1 LIAAR
6 GLLVLAMIAA
16 LMGAPSV
23 ASGAANVLV
32 NAQASPVTGTVDTEF
47 TLAVTYDGRSDAR
60 AVKVS
65 VAGRVVDMS
74 LVSGTPAAGTWR
86 VRTTL
91 PAGTWP
97 VVFSAIVERGN
108 PPMLAGPTLTVTLLD
123 TPPPTIDATEP
134 ADEQPND
141 TPATPDQPTAGTD
154 APTTPDE
161 PATPVEEGTTSDSP
175 DALPAVTPPPA
186 APAGTAAAVDTPTTG
201 ANEEDEQGTPAEQ
214 EAPAATA
221 PSARPAPAADDE
233 TAGEPDPGAA
243 VEEVDIVAMTVLIGL
258 AGVAAVAIGG
268 TALLLA
274 MRRRERRAGG
284 PPTPMA
290 DARAGN
296 DAADGHGASGMGD
309 RQTLRRARLRMTDD
323 PIMTALGIDEDIAG
337 RRARRRANAATRD
350 RDGER

>member
-1 LIAAR
+1 VIAAR

-32 NAQASPVTGTVDTEF
+32 NAQASPSTGTVDTEF
-47 TLAVTYDGRSDAR
+47 TLAVTFDGRSAAL
-60 AVKVS
+60 AVQAS
-65 VAGRVVDMS
+65 VAGRVLDMG
-74 LVSGTPAAGTWR
+74 LVSGTSAAGTWR

-108 PPMLAGPTLTVTLLD
+108 PPMLTGLTLTVTMLD

-141 TPATPDQPTAGTD
+141 TPATPDQPTGGTN
-154 APTTPDE
+154 ASTAPDE
-161 PATPVEEGTTSDSP
+161 PATPIEEGTTSDSP

-186 APAGTAAAVDTPTTG
+186 MPAGTAAAVGTPAAG
-201 ANEEDEQGTPAEQ
+201 ANEEAEQGTPAEQ
-214 EAPAATA
+214 LAPAATA

-233 TAGEPDPGAA
+233 TAGEPDPAAA
-243 VEEVDIVAMTVLIGL
+243 VEEVDLLAMVVLIGL

-268 TALLLA
+268 TALLIA
-274 MRRRERRAGG
+274 MRRREQRADG
-284 PPTPMA
+284 PPTSTN
-290 DARAGN
+290 DARAGR
-296 DAADGHGASGMGD
+296 DAEDERGVGGMAD
-309 RQTLRRARLRMTDD
+309 RQALRRARLQMTDD

-337 RRARRRANAATRD
+337 RRARRRANAVTRD
-350 RDGER
+350 RDAER

>member
-1 LIAAR
+1 VIAAR

-23 ASGAANVLV
+23 AFGAANVLV
-32 NAQASPVTGTVDTEF
+32 NAQASPSTGTADTQF

-60 AVKVS
+60 AVQVS
-65 VAGRVVDMS
+65 VAGRVLDMG

-97 VVFSAIVERGN
+97 VVFSAIVEHGN
-108 PPMLAGPTLTVTLLD
+108 PPMLAGLTLTVTLLD
-123 TPPPTIDATEP
+123 TPLPTIESTVP
-134 ADEQPND
+134 ADEQPTD
-141 TPATPDQPTAGTD
+141 MPATPDQPDGGAD
-154 APTTPDE
+154 APATPDE
-161 PATPVEEGTTSDSP
+161 PATPVEDGTTSDSP

-186 APAGTAAAVDTPTTG
+186 APAGTAAVDTPTTG
-201 ANEEDEQGTPAEQ
+201 TNEEDEQGTPAEQ

-221 PSARPAPAADDE
+221 PSSRPAPAADDE

-243 VEEVDIVAMTVLIGL
+243 VEEVDIVAMMVLIGL

-274 MRRRERRAGG
+274 MRRRERRADG

-290 DARAGN
+290 DTQAG
-296 DAADGHGASGMGD
+296 DHAADGHGVSGMAD
-309 RQTLRRARLRMTDD
+309 RQALRRARLRMTDD

-337 RRARRRANAATRD
+337 RRARRRANAANRD